1 MKINNVLIDS
11 DIILDYFLDR
21 QPFSENS
28 SKILAL
34 CDTGRLNGFVTGI
47 AIANIYYVLRKE
59 HKSKTILQG
68 IKVLLAFLDVIKVD
82 KGIIL
87 KAIDSEFSDFE
98 DALQNFSADSNSSIN
113 TIITRNIKDYKKSN
127 LSILTPSMFL
137 KTL

>member
-47 AIANIYYVLRKE
+47 AIANIYYILRKE

-82 KGIIL
+82 KGVIL

-113 TIITRNIKDYKKSN
+113 AIITRNIKDYKKSN

>member
-113 TIITRNIKDYKKSN
+113 AIITRNIKDYKKSN

>member
-87 KAIDSEFSDFE
+87 KAIDSEFSNFE

-113 TIITRNIKDYKKSN
+113 AIITRNIKDYKKSN

>member
-1 MKINNVLIDS
+1 MKINNILIDS

-34 CDTGRLNGFVTGI
+34 CETGKLNGFVTGI
-47 AIANIYYVLRKE
+47 AIANIYYLLRKE
-59 HKSKTILQG
+59 HKSKSILQG
-68 IKVLLAFLDVIKVD
+68 IKVLLNFLDVIKVD
-82 KGIIL
+82 KAIIL

-98 DALQNFSADSNSSIN
+98 DALQNFSADTNGSIN
-113 TIITRNIKDYKKSN
+113 AIITRNIKDYKKSK
-127 LSILTPSMFL
+127 LSVLTPTMLL

>member
-47 AIANIYYVLRKE
+47 AIANIYFVLRKE

-113 TIITRNIKDYKKSN
+113 AIITRNIKDYKKSN

>member
-98 DALQNFSADSNSSIN
+98 DALQNFSVDSNSSIN
-113 TIITRNIKDYKKSN
+113 AIITRNIKDYKKSN